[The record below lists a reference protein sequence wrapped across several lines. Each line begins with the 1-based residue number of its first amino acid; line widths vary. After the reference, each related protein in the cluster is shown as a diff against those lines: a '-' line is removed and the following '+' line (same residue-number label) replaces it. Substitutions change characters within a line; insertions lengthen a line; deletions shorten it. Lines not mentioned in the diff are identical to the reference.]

1 MGYLLNNSN
10 FLAKKL
16 EITIKDGDFQLL
28 HSTPYLIYTATGTTS
43 FLPFL
48 AYFTGNKNYNY
59 NLLYFTDLISPRLGA
74 LDLQNIN
81 GGNLD
86 AKTYILNMYAS
97 RNGAN
102 GCYSDP
108 TRDTYLKAENA
119 DDLTGTGNVNLT
131 VYYFEV

>member
-59 NLLYFTDLISPRLGA
+59 NLLYF
-74 LDLQNIN
+74 
-81 GGNLD
+81 
-86 AKTYILNMYAS
+86 
-97 RNGAN
+97 
-102 GCYSDP
+102 
-108 TRDTYLKAENA
+108 
-119 DDLTGTGNVNLT
+119 VNLMPQ
-131 VYYFEV
+131 VLVKLNL